1 MDSINEQILENSKVL
16 LEIAKKSI
24 DEQLS
29 NRKYINK
36 EDLLQRYPFLNEN
49 RATFVTLNLNGNLRG
64 CIGSLLP
71 QRSLLDDLLSN
82 AKAAAFD
89 DPRFHTLSTKE
100 FKTVEIEI
108 SILTIPIEL
117 IYEDTNDLKSKIRIG
132 EDGVILKSGMHQATF
147 LPQVWEQLPNFE
159 EFFSHLCQKAGLEV
173 QCLELNPDIYTYKAL
188 KVK

>member
-1 MDSINEQILENSKVL
+1 M
-16 LEIAKKSI
+16 
-24 DEQLS
+24 
-29 NRKYINK
+29 
-36 EDLLQRYPFLNEN
+36 
-49 RATFVTLNLNGNLRG
+49 
-64 CIGSLLP
+64 
-71 QRSLLDDLLSN
+71 LSN

-89 DPRFHTLSTKE
+89 DPRFHALSTEE

-108 SILTIPIEL
+108 SILTIPVEL
-117 IYEDTNDLKSKIRIG
+117 IYEDTKDLKSKIRIG

-173 QCLELNPDIYTYKAL
+173 ACLDQNPDIYTYKAL